1 VVTITRTSANGGLE
15 QRNNAVAFTPL
26 IGKAKAA
33 RRTADKRDK
42 GRSMVFIGKLLILA
56 IDIYIFIVIA
66 QVVLQW
72 LLRFEV
78 ISLRNPQAAQ
88 LISQID
94 RLVDPVY
101 AKIRQYVPIPPIAGI
116 DITPILFIFAL
127 HLLQMGVYQVM
138 VG

>member
-1 VVTITRTSANGGLE
+1 
-15 QRNNAVAFTPL
+15 
-26 IGKAKAA
+26 
-33 RRTADKRDK
+33 
-42 GRSMVFIGKLLILA
+42 MVFIGKLLILA